1 MKLHIKNMVCKRCI
15 MAVKTELIK
24 LGLNPIYL
32 SLGEVEITNATL
44 TATQSDN
51 LTKALNQLGFEIL
64 GDRKKQIAE
73 KVKTLIIALIHI
85 KDEPLKVNLSAYL
98 SAALD
103 MEYTAIS
110 ALFSDVE
117 DNTIEKYYISQKI
130 EKAKEL
136 LTYNEKS
143 LSEIA
148 FLLNYSSVA
157 HLSAQFK
164 KITGQTPSA
173 YKSSAQ
179 VRKTL
184 DEV

>member
-1 MKLHIKNMVCKRCI
+1 MKLHIKNMVCERCI
-15 MAVKTELIK
+15 MAVKTELTK
-24 LGLNPIYL
+24 LGLNPICIT
-32 SLGEVEITNATL
+32 LGEVEIANPTL
-44 TATQSDN
+44 TVAQSDE
-51 LTKALNQLGFEIL
+51 LEKALNKLGFEIL
-64 GDRKKQIAE
+64 GNRKKQLAE
-73 KVKTLIIALIHI
+73 KVKSLIIALIHT
-85 KDEPLKVNLSAYL
+85 KEEPLKTNLSAYL
-98 SAALD
+98 STALN

-110 ALFSDVE
+110 AIFSEVE

-164 KITGQTPSA
+164 KVTGQTPSA